1 MERKKK
7 EERRTDNIKDKEEV
21 APSNIPTSTKLALAL
36 ALALP
41 SSFVFVWCVVVW
53 RGGCVAA
60 WGVQKEKEETPESH
74 V

>member
-41 SSFVFVWCVVVW
+41 SFSCGVWWWW